1 MEGRKRLI
9 ATAAPILAL
18 ALLGGCR
25 TAATGVALSDPATAG
40 PMNDRQRMRAEEW
53 ARATEGL
60 QFAGADELV
69 EVRRFPSVDAR
80 AADTHLA
87 QGAELLELNRVMDAM
102 EQYTLAART
111 DPGRADAYVGLGV
124 ALEIKGKLDHAIASF
139 RTAIDRDEQHLDARY
154 QLAVALWAAAEQTQA
169 LEEMNA
175 VVALDNEYAEAHERL
190 AVWNYYTEDY
200 AVAWRHLHRAQ
211 SLGGELPAQ
220 LAPLLQ
226 AKMSDPAD
234 GAIAP

>member
-1 MEGRKRLI
+1 MEQRKHLI
-9 ATAAPILAL
+9 AAAVLAL

-25 TAATGVALSDPATAG
+25 TTATGAALSDPGTTS

-60 QFAGADELV
+60 KFAGAGELV
-69 EVRRFPSVDAR
+69 EVRRFPSADAL

-87 QGAELLELNRVMDAM
+87 QGAELMELNRVMDAM

-111 DPGRADAYVGLGV
+111 DPRRADAYVGLGV

-139 RTAIDRDEQHLDARY
+139 RTAIDRDEQHVDARY
-154 QLAVALWAAAEQTQA
+154 RLAVALWAAAEQAQA
-169 LEEMNA
+169 LDEMNT
-175 VVALDNEYAEAHERL
+175 VVALDDEYDAAHERL

-200 AVAWRHLHRAQ
+200 AVAWLHLHRAQ

-226 AKMSDPAD
+226 AKISDPGD
-234 GAIAP
+234 GATPP